1 MTYHVRFHPLV
12 ARDLE
17 AIAQWIIDYAGS
29 ETAHR
34 KLAEIEQE
42 IASSARTPHRGSIRG
57 EIAPGLRAIPA
68 ARRAVIAFTVD
79 DDAKEVHIHCVTHSG
94 ADWVSRSRGRIL

>member
-17 AIAQWIIDYAGS
+17 AITQWIIDYAGS

-42 IASSARTPHRGSIRG
+42 IASLARTPHRGSIRD

-68 ARRAVIAFTVD
+68 ARQAVIAFTVD

>member
-1 MTYHVRFHPLV
+1 MTYRVRFHPLV

-17 AIAQWIIDYAGS
+17 AIAQWIIDFAGS
-29 ETAHR
+29 EAAHR
-34 KLAEIEQE
+34 KLEEIERE
-42 IASSARTPHRGSIRG
+42 IASLARMPHRGSVRD

-68 ARRAVIAFTVD
+68 GRRAVIAFTVD
-79 DDAKEVHIHCVTHSG
+79 DYAKEVHIHCVTYSG